1 MAGTNEKTTQ
11 IVAIEAMDDLIG
23 LFGVFDENL
32 RVIEEETGT
41 RIAVTEDGIRIEG
54 GEEILR
60 PGDVHYCPEGSAHSF
75 RNDREEPLEFFA
87 VVPTLKG

>member
-11 IVAIEAMDDLIG
+11 IVCVEAMDDLVG

-41 RIAVTEDGIRIEG
+41 RITTTEEG
-54 GEEILR
+54 PLHRGR
-60 PGDVHYCPEGSAHSF
+60 RGDDRAHG
-75 RNDREEPLEFFA
+75 NGA
-87 VVPTLKG
+87 